1 MNCQDVLLKIDE
13 INDEY
18 LNILEDVCNL
28 ESPTADKARVD
39 AVGLYFVRMAKARG
53 WEIEIAS
60 QERAG
65 DVVTITLNP
74 HAKTAPIVLSGHID
88 TVHPVGSFGSPAVRR
103 DDKRMYGPGVMDCK
117 GGVVAAFMAMDAL
130 AQCGFS
136 SRPVHLI
143 LQTDEETGSRTS
155 NKATIAYMCEKSKD
169 AIAFLN
175 LEGHLSGTAALIRK
189 GILQYRFKVRGKA
202 LHSSRCYDA
211 ANAIAEAASKILRL
225 EKMKDRNGLTCNCG
239 LIHGGTVANTV
250 AEECEF
256 VADIRFGN
264 KDQLHV
270 AREKVRRIAHT
281 YRIDGCS
288 CEYTEINFRPA
299 MPLCEQNEALLAKM
313 NEIYQSVG
321 LPVLAARECP
331 SGSDAAYITE
341 AGIPCVDCIGTE
353 GRNIHSVD
361 EYIELCS
368 LAESAKRIAAVVAE
382 I

>member
-1 MNCQDVLLKIDE
+1 MTCKDVLLKIDE
-13 INDEY
+13 INDAY
-18 LNILEDVCNL
+18 LDVLEDVCNL
-28 ESPTADKARVD
+28 ESPTSEKARVD
-39 AVGLYFVRMAKARG
+39 AVGAYLARMAEARG
-53 WEIEIAS
+53 WKLEYS
-60 QERAG
+60 LQERAG
-65 DVVTITLNP
+65 DAICITLNP
-74 HAKTAPIVLSGHID
+74 DATKAPIILSGHLD
-88 TVHPVGSFGSPAVRR
+88 TVHPVGSFGTPAVRR
-103 DDKRMYGPGVMDCK
+103 DDTRMYGPGVMDCK

-136 SRPVHLI
+136 ARPVSLI

-155 NKATIAYMCEKSKD
+155 GKATIAYMCEKSKG
-169 AIAFLN
+169 AVAFLN

-264 KDQLHV
+264 KEQLRI
-270 AREKVRRIAHT
+270 AREKVRRIVKT
-281 YRIDGCS
+281 NRIDGCT
-288 CEYTEINFRPA
+288 CECTEINFRPA
-299 MPLCEQNEALLAKM
+299 MPLSEKNETLLAKM
-313 NEIYQSVG
+313 NEIYARVG
-321 LPVLAARECP
+321 LPILTARECP

-341 AGIPCVDCIGTE
+341 AEIPCVDCIGTE
-353 GRNIHSVD
+353 GRNIHSVE
-361 EYIELCS
+361 EYIELRS

>member
-1 MNCQDVLLKIDE
+1 MNCQALLQKIDA

-18 LNILEDVCNL
+18 LNVLEDVCNL
-28 ESPTADKARVD
+28 ESPTADKERVD
-39 AVGLYFVRMAKARG
+39 AVGAYFVRMAQVRG
-53 WEIEIAS
+53 WEFEFAP
-60 QERAG
+60 QECAG
-65 DVVTITLNP
+65 DAICITLNP
-74 HAKTAPIVLSGHID
+74 HAKAAPIVLSGHLD
-88 TVHPVGSFGSPAVRR
+88 TVHPVGSFGTPAVRR
-103 DDKRMYGPGVMDCK
+103 DEKRMYGPGVMDCK

-155 NKATIAYMCEKSKD
+155 GKATIAYMCEKSKD

-175 LEGHLSGTAALIRK
+175 LEGHLEGTATLIRK
-189 GILQYRFKVRGKA
+189 GILQYLFKVRGKA

-256 VADIRFGN
+256 VVDIRFGN
-264 KDQLHV
+264 CDQLRA
-270 AREKVRRIAHT
+270 ARQKVRRIVNT
-281 YRIDGCS
+281 NRIEGCT
-288 CEYTEINFRPA
+288 CECTEINFRPA
-299 MPLCEQNEALLAKM
+299 MPLCEKNEALLAKM
-313 NEIYQSVG
+313 NEIYRSVG

-331 SGSDAAYITE
+331 SGSDAAYITA

-353 GRNIHSVD
+353 GRNIHSVN
-361 EYIELCS
+361 EYIELRS

-382 I
+382 L

>member
-1 MNCQDVLLKIDE
+1 MNCQDILLKIDE

-28 ESPTADKARVD
+28 ESPTVDKERVD
-39 AVGLYFVRMAKARG
+39 AVGAYFVRMAKARG
-53 WEIEIAS
+53 WEIEVVP

-65 DVVTITLNP
+65 DVICITLNP
-74 HAKTAPIVLSGHID
+74 HAEAAPIVLSGHLD
-88 TVHPVGSFGSPAVRR
+88 TVHPVGSFGTPAVCR
-103 DDKRMYGPGVMDCK
+103 DEKRMYGPGVMDCK

-130 AQCGFS
+130 AKCGFS
-136 SRPVHLI
+136 SRPVRLI

-155 NKATIAYMCEKSKD
+155 GKATIAYMCEKSKD

-239 LIHGGTVANTV
+239 LIQGGTVANTV
-250 AEECEF
+250 AETCEF
-256 VADIRFGN
+256 VVDIRFGN
-264 KDQLHV
+264 RDQLRV
-270 AREKVRRIAHT
+270 AREKVRRIANT
-281 YRIDGCS
+281 FRIDGCT

-313 NEIYQSVG
+313 NEIYQRVG
-321 LPVLAARECP
+321 LPILTARECP

-341 AGIPCVDCIGTE
+341 EGIPCVDCIGTE
-353 GRNIHSVD
+353 GRNIHSVE